1 MNIVIF
7 GAGQVGRH
15 VIRGL
20 RKMDCEPLCFCEDK
34 RHDIDVDGLAVI
46 PTKEAIRRYL
56 DALYVI
62 ALHQPAE
69 TIKRLTW
76 LGVEAQSWVQFAF
89 RYPTV
94 LLPYCFLSAFPA
106 RITSKEKEA
115 WTIWADEE
123 STKEYANQIVWRHSQ
138 GRGYLSPKLDID
150 DIYFPADLFDLRQD
164 EVFVDCGAYD
174 GDTIRAFRAHGGD
187 GHEIAFEPD
196 QNNYLELHRNFP
208 NIVALRMA
216 VGAKKG
222 RMPFDTGQGVSS
234 SLGKGQEVVD
244 CDALDHLLAGLH
256 PTFIKMDIEGAELD
270 ALHGAAKTIK
280 THKPVLAICL
290 YHKPTDLWEIPLY
303 IRSIAP
309 DYRLYLRRYAEDC
322 WESVLYCIPA
332 ERVK

>member
-1 MNIVIF
+1 
-7 GAGQVGRH
+7 
-15 VIRGL
+15 
-20 RKMDCEPLCFCEDK
+20 
-34 RHDIDVDGLAVI
+34 
-46 PTKEAIRRYL
+46 
-56 DALYVI
+56 
-62 ALHQPAE
+62 
-69 TIKRLTW
+69 

-94 LLPYCFLSAFPA
+94 LLPYCFLSALPA
-106 RITSKEKEA
+106 RITPGEKEA

-123 STKEYANQIVWRHSQ
+123 SVNEYANQIVWRHSQ
-138 GRGYLSPKLDID
+138 GRGYLSPHADMK
-150 DIYFPADLFDLRQD
+150 DIYFPPDLVTLRKD

-174 GDTIRAFRAHGGD
+174 GDTLNEYWARGGIEAIAIEPDPRNYTELVRSDNNPAYAFRACQFALGSKPG
-187 GHEIAFEPD
+187 
-196 QNNYLELHRNFP
+196 
-208 NIVALRMA
+208 IVKFA
-216 VGAKKG
+216 
-222 RMPFDTGQGVSS
+222 TGNGVSS
-234 SLGKGQEVVD
+234 AIGDGKEAVCETLDNILGNIK
-244 CDALDHLLAGLH
+244 
-256 PTFIKMDIEGAELD
+256 PTYIKMDIEGAELD

>member
-138 GRGYLSPKLDID
+138 GRGYLSPHADIED
-150 DIYFPADLFDLRQD
+150 MYFPPDLVTLRQD

-174 GDTIRAFRAHGGD
+174 GDTIRWFHNHGGA
-187 GHEIAFEPD
+187 GKVIAIEPD
-196 QNNYLELHRNFP
+196 AVNARRLNEIHPGIDVIPF
-208 NIVALRMA
+208 ALGVRRGH
-216 VGAKKG
+216 VQIDTGNGLYTK
-222 RMPFDTGQGVSS
+222 TGQGRDT
-234 SLGKGQEVVD
+234 VV
-244 CDALDHLLAGLH
+244 CDTLDHILKGMK
-256 PTFIKMDIEGAELD
+256 PTYIKMDIEGAELD

-322 WESVLYCIPA
+322 WESVLYCVPA